1 MRSLKTGTV
10 IGDYRIISE
19 IGAGGFGQVFKA
31 VHLRDHVTVALK
43 VFRDTLHSNKKFQ
56 NKFHQEIIV
65 HARLQHPNLVR
76 QYDNCFKP
84 PRCYIASEFI
94 EGWSG
99 SEFIKRNGT
108 LPPLVALAIVF
119 QILKGLD
126 HLHVRDFMH
135 YDLSAGN
142 FLVERSGRIV
152 LADFGLSS
160 GDDNY
165 ADGDYERYSV
175 GTSGYYSPEH
185 ISRHKLVSA
194 SDTYC
199 VGLILYELITGR
211 RAVTASKDRK
221 LVSSLMKRITFDIPC
236 SDSKMRRLLTKMTK
250 KALSFEISK
259 RYRDAHQMLY
269 DCYLILEAFR
279 IRYPRQAVLKH
290 LVQSGLV
297 ETEKQDSNDGQ
308 DIYQGYVDTKLKAS
322 SSHAVA

>member
-43 VFRDTLHSNKKFQ
+43 VFRDNLYNNKKFK

-84 PRCYIASEFI
+84 TRCYIASEFI
-94 EGWSG
+94 DGWSG

-126 HLHVRDFMH
+126 HLHVRDLKH
-135 YDLSAGN
+135 YDLSSGN

-152 LADFGLSS
+152 LTDFGLSS
-160 GDDNY
+160 DCDDH
-165 ADGDYERYSV
+165 EKYSV
-175 GTSGYYSPEH
+175 GTAGYYSPEH
-185 ISRHKLVSA
+185 ISHRKLDSA

-199 VGLILYELITGR
+199 VGLILYELLSGR

-221 LVSSLMKRITFDIPC
+221 LVSKLMKRITFDLPC
-236 SDSKMRRLLTKMTK
+236 SDSKMRRLLTEMTK

-259 RYRDAHQMLY
+259 RYRDAHKMLY

-279 IRYPRQAVLKH
+279 IRNPRQAVLKH
-290 LVQSGLV
+290 LVRSGLV
-297 ETEKQDSNDGQ
+297 ETEKQDNKDGQ
-308 DIYQGYVDTKLKAS
+308 DIYQGYVDTKLKS
-322 SSHAVA
+322 SSSRAVA

>member
-19 IGAGGFGQVFKA
+19 IGAGGLGQVFKA

-43 VFRDTLHSNKKFQ
+43 VIRDTLYVNRKFIG
-56 NKFHQEIIV
+56 KFHQEIIV
-65 HARLQHPNLVR
+65 HASLQHPNLVSHHG
-76 QYDNCFKP
+76 NCFKP

-99 SEFIKRNGT
+99 SEFIKRNGK

-160 GDDNY
+160 KCD
-165 ADGDYERYSV
+165 DYENYLI
-175 GTSGYYSPEH
+175 GTPGYYSPEH
-185 ISRHKLVSA
+185 ISRRELVSA

-211 RAVTASKDRK
+211 RAVTASKDHK

-297 ETEKQDSNDGQ
+297 EAEKQDSKDGQ
-308 DIYQGYVDTKLKAS
+308 DIYQGYVDTKLTAS
-322 SSHAVA
+322 SSRTVA